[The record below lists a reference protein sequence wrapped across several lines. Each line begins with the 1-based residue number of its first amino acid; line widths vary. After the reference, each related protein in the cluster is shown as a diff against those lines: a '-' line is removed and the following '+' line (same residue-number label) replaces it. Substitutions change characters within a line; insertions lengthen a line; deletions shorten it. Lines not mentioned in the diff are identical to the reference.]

1 LRRWVFKVDGQAQPV
16 GSLESEEKC
25 TKRGKWNGNAV
36 IHASSVSENRNLF
49 GEEDLIALSGDIS
62 KNRSVRY
69 HTITAGRFASI
80 NLIKGYA
87 LLFR

>member
-1 LRRWVFKVDGQAQPV
+1 M
-16 GSLESEEKC
+16 EEKC
-25 TKRGKWNGNAV
+25 TKRGKWNGNGV
-36 IHASSVSENRNLF
+36 IHDSSVSENRNLF
-49 GEEDLIALSGDIS
+49 GEDLIALSGDIS